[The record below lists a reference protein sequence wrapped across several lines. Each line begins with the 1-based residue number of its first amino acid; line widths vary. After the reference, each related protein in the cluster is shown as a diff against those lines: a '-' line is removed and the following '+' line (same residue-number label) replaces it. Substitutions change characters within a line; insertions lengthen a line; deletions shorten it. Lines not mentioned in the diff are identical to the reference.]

1 MQVFKKHGCATA
13 LALAAAV
20 FVLAGGAPAAAQQS
34 GPTVQDRKAVMQA
47 QIELLKT
54 QADLNKALQE
64 SAGSESAPLPQVIA
78 VFGLDGDMVARLQMS
93 NGLVSNFRAGETIRS
108 GLTVS
113 SITPRQV
120 SVVVGRGK
128 AVKAIPLEFFAVVPA
143 GSTGMAGLPP
153 GVPGMPGAMPGGF
166 RPQPIPRELLP
177 APPDVRVP
185 SIGGPVAPVASIPA
199 GATPAAPSLPPVAT
213 AAPAPAPLPL
223 PVAAK

>member
-1 MQVFKKHGCATA
+1 MSVSKQQSCASA
-13 LALAAAV
+13 LALVTSV
-20 FVLAGGAPAAAQQS
+20 FLLGVGTPVSAQQS
-34 GPTVQDRKAVMQA
+34 GQTVQDRKAVMQA

-64 SAGSESAPLPQVIA
+64 TAGSESAPLPQVIA
-78 VFGLDGDMVARLQMS
+78 VFGLDGDMVARLQMP

-108 GLTVS
+108 GLTVA

-120 SVVVGRGK
+120 SVVAGKGK
-128 AVKAIPLEFFAVVPA
+128 AVKAIPLEFFAAVPP

-177 APPDVRVP
+177 APPDVRIP
-185 SIGGPVAPVASIPA
+185 GIGGLVPPVASTSASAIPA
-199 GATPAAPSLPPVAT
+199 VPSPPPAAAG
-213 AAPAPAPLPL
+213 PLPL
-223 PVAAK
+223 PVATK